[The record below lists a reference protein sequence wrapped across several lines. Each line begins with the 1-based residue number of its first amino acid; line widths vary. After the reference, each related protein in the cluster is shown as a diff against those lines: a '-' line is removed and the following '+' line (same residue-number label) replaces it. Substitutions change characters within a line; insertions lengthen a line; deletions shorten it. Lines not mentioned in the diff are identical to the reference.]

1 MHYSEIDNLVPVILA
16 VQEDD
21 NNAIT
26 LLLELFGRVIDYEAR
41 YGHRHIDPD
50 LRQELQIKLIYIAK
64 CFDVEKHLA
73 MSSKKS
79 VRQKHKL
86 FRHLFHFTPLS
97 LSVYTKRVFI
107 FPPTFFDN

>member
-50 LRQELQIKLIYIAK
+50 FRHELQIKLISIAK
-64 CFDVEKHLA
+64 CFDIEKHLA
-73 MSSKKS
+73 MSSKKIS
-79 VRQKHKL
+79 QKK
-86 FRHLFHFTPLS
+86 T
-97 LSVYTKRVFI
+97 
-107 FPPTFFDN
+107 

>member
-21 NNAIT
+21 NDAIT
-26 LLLELFGRVIDYEAR
+26 LLLELFGRDIDYETR
-41 YGHRHIDPD
+41 YGQRHIDPD

-73 MSSKKS
+73 ISSKKP
-79 VRQKHKL
+79 VRKKHNL
-86 FRHLFHFTPLS
+86 FSPS
-97 LSVYTKRVFI
+97 LSFRPAFVVCIYEAGFY
-107 FPPTFFDN
+107 FPANVL

>member
-21 NNAIT
+21 NDAIT
-26 LLLELFGRVIDYEAR
+26 LLLELFDRDIDYEAR
-41 YGHRHIDPD
+41 YGQRHIDPD

-73 MSSKKS
+73 MPSQRNGQKK
-79 VRQKHKL
+79 
-86 FRHLFHFTPLS
+86 T
-97 LSVYTKRVFI
+97 
-107 FPPTFFDN
+107 